1 MIVKTTAVVLRCY
14 PFSNTSRVVSW
25 MTPDLGRIVTL
36 VKGSQRPRSLFLGQY
51 DLFYTCELVLYRRER
66 GLMHIARECAPL
78 KMRPRLRRDW
88 KAASTASYLAG
99 LVSQAIPPEAP
110 HEGVFALLDAALDHL
125 EAAGSGEPFL
135 FWFELRLLEQMGLS
149 PRLRQ
154 CAACGAGLTSVPRQT
169 EFAVARGGL
178 LCPDCAG
185 KKGGESRPRVEG
197 DVLGMLAAWQQ
208 ARSPQG
214 PLNTRCTSRQLVAIE
229 TLLGGF
235 LAYHLDVQPTGRR
248 ATLDVLARRVA

>member
-1 MIVKTTAVVLRCY
+1 MIIKTNALVLRFY

-66 GLMHIARECAPL
+66 GSMHIARECAPI
-78 KMRPRLRRDW
+78 KVRPRLRRDW
-88 KAASTASYLAG
+88 KAAATASYLAG
-99 LVSQAIPPEAP
+99 LVSQAVPPEAP
-110 HEGVFALLDAALDHL
+110 HEGIFSLLDAALDHL
-125 EAAGSGEPFL
+125 ESGGSGSPFL
-135 FWFELRLLEQMGLS
+135 FWFELQLLEQMGLA
-149 PRLRQ
+149 PRLRR
-154 CAACGAGLTSVPRQT
+154 CAACGAALASGPRRT

-185 KKGGESRPRVEG
+185 EDRENRARVG
-197 DVLGMLAAWQQ
+197 SDVLGMLAAWQQ
-208 ARSPQG
+208 ARAPQG
-214 PLNTRCTSRQLVAIE
+214 PLNTRCTSRQRAAIE

-235 LAYHLDVQPTGRR
+235 LAYHLDVQPAGRR
-248 ATLDVLARRVA
+248 AALDVLARRVA